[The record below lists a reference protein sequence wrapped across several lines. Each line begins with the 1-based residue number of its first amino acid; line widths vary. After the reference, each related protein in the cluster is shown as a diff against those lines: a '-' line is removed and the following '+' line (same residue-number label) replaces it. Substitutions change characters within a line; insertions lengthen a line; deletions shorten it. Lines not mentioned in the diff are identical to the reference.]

1 MRKSNHLEY
10 LKKGDLVAIV
20 SVAKYILRNDCQ
32 FAIRLITRAGLKVF
46 DIRKTI
52 LSRKGMFSGS
62 DKERVEMLQSVLDNK
77 NVKAIFFARGGYG
90 SIRIIDKLD
99 FNKFLINPKWLV
111 GFSDITV
118 FLSHI
123 SKNFNTPSIHSPMP
137 INYKESSKKSVNEL
151 FNLLFGRKNKIRI
164 KSNKYNVK
172 GEAKGKLVG
181 GNLSILCSI
190 LQSNSFPDY
199 KGNILL
205 IEDVGEYLYSI
216 DRMVYSLKRSGVFN
230 NISGLIVGRFT
241 EIKDNKPAFG
251 QTIKEII
258 IHAIRD
264 YKFPVCFDFPLG
276 HVKNNTPVILNE
288 EIILNVSSF
297 VELIYLKK
305 NDSK

>member
-20 SVAKYILRNDCQ
+20 SVAKYISITDCQ
-32 FAIRLITRAGLKVF
+32 LAIRLIKRLGLEVF

-52 LSRKGMFSGS
+52 LPRIGMFSGS
-62 DKERVEMLQSVLDNK
+62 DEERIEMFQSVLDNK

-90 SIRIIDKLD
+90 SIRIIDKLN

-123 SKNFNTPSIHSPMP
+123 SKNFNLPSIHSPMP
-137 INYKESSKKSVNEL
+137 INYKESSKKSIKEI
-151 FNLLFGRKNKIRI
+151 FNLLFGRKNKVRI
-164 KSNKYNVK
+164 KSNKYNIK
-172 GEAKGKLVG
+172 GKTKGKLVG

-190 LQSNSFPDY
+190 LQSDSFPDY

-216 DRMVYSLKRSGVFN
+216 DRMVHSLKRSGVFN

-241 EIKDNKPAFG
+241 EIKDNKPSFG
-251 QTIKEII
+251 QNIKEII
-258 IHAIRD
+258 THAVKE
-264 YKFPVCFDFPLG
+264 YKIPVCFDFPLG

-288 EIILNVSSF
+288 EMILNVSSF

-305 NDSK
+305 NDTK

>member
-20 SVAKYILRNDCQ
+20 SVAKYISRTDCQ
-32 FAIRLITRAGLKVF
+32 FAIRLIISAGLKVF
-46 DIRKTI
+46 DTRKTI
-52 LSRKGMFSGS
+52 LPRRGMFSGS
-62 DKERVEMLQSVLDNK
+62 DEERIEMLQSVLDNK
-77 NVKAIFFARGGYG
+77 NVKAIFFSRGGYG

-99 FNKFLINPKWLV
+99 FNKFSINPKWLV
-111 GFSDITV
+111 GFSDITI

-123 SKNFNTPSIHSPMP
+123 SRNFNLPSVHSPMP
-137 INYKESSKKSVNEL
+137 INYKESSKKSIKEI
-151 FNLLFGRKNKIRI
+151 FNLLFGIKNKIRV
-164 KSNKYNVK
+164 KSNKYNIK
-172 GEAKGKLVG
+172 GESKGKLIG

-190 LQSNSFPDY
+190 LQSNSCPDY

-216 DRMVYSLKRSGVFN
+216 DRMVYSLKRSGVFS

-251 QTIKEII
+251 QNIKEII
-258 IHAIRD
+258 SHAVRD

-276 HVKNNTPVILNE
+276 HVKNNSPVILNE
-288 EIILNVSSF
+288 EMTLNVSSF